1 MHQIT
6 ENVDESDSLL
16 LSFLEI
22 PSTRFSDECMTGT
35 DNISNSVD
43 NAVLRESRV
52 RVINSMQ
59 AGIAVTN
66 L

>member
-43 NAVLRESRV
+43 NAVL
-52 RVINSMQ
+52 
-59 AGIAVTN
+59 
-66 L
+66 